1 MQEPADIWKPAL
13 IAGGVFGIWSGIPLL
28 NIFNCACC
36 SLIVGS
42 GLLACYMMVKSGAL
56 PVTWGRAA
64 LAGAISGA
72 IAGLFSS
79 MMETVL
85 MAALGQTLED
95 NLKRVL
101 DLVSQ
106 SLPAASEAADVI
118 NSIPA
123 PFLLAGKVIFTV
135 FLFIP
140 FGAIGGIIGRAFFEK
155 RVAPP
160 PDASIVAD
168 PAGPSEGGLDI

>member
-13 IAGGVFGIWSGIPLL
+13 LAGGIFGIWSGIPLL
-28 NIFNCACC
+28 NIPNCACC

-42 GLLACYMMVKSGAL
+42 GILASYMMVKSRAL

-95 NLKRVL
+95 NLQRAI

-106 SLPAASEAADVI
+106 SLPAVSEAGDVI
-118 NSIPA
+118 NRIPA
-123 PFLLAGKVIFTV
+123 ALLLAGKVIFTV
-135 FLFIP
+135 VIFVP
-140 FGAIGGIIGRAFFEK
+140 FGAIGGVIGRAFFEK
-155 RVAPP
+155 RATPP
-160 PDASIVAD
+160 PDAPIVAD
-168 PAGPSEGGLDI
+168 PAGPSAGGLDI